1 MKTGSYVLVSVMLAL
16 LLSACAPAEKIPTE
30 EAPAQTTQATTQTT
44 TQAATRQTAAPD
56 AWTELQLLEL
66 FARNSEEDEVYGCV
80 VVPDSA
86 YGVVGVV
93 QFADRDNDGI
103 CLWFLD
109 GSGGVKGSIGTPD
122 CTPVPGTLE
131 YAGGDAVSYRIRTK
145 AGAETKL
152 TTYLEID
159 GIVTNFRVVSEE

>member
-1 MKTGSYVLVSVMLAL
+1 MKTGSYLLVSIMLAL

-30 EAPAQTTQATTQTT
+30 EALAQTTQTT
-44 TQAATRQTAAPD
+44 TQAATRQNTVPD

-66 FARNSEEDEVYGCV
+66 FARNSEEDEVCGCV

-109 GSGGVKGSIGTPD
+109 SGGGVKGSIGTPD

-145 AGAETKL
+145 AGEETQL

-159 GIVTNFRVVSEE
+159 GMVTNFRVVSEE

>member
-1 MKTGSYVLVSVMLAL
+1 MKKGSYLLVSIVLAL
-16 LLSACAPAEKIPTE
+16 LLRACAPAEKTPTE
-30 EAPAQTTQATTQTT
+30 EAPAQTTQATTQMT
-44 TQAATRQTAAPD
+44 TRQTTAPD

-93 QFADRDNDGI
+93 QSADRDNDGI

-109 GSGGVKGSIGTPD
+109 GSGGVKGSVGTPD

-131 YAGGDAVSYRIRTK
+131 YAGGDAVSCRIRTK